1 MATRAIIRD
10 DDPKRDSQQPD
21 REPVPAP
28 AVPKLVHPVRERS
41 REEILTFIDAA
52 IDEEWERMEP
62 SMRYLADR

>member
-10 DDPKRDSQQPD
+10 DDPERDRQQPD
-21 REPVPAP
+21 RASSETPSVPR
-28 AVPKLVHPVRERS
+28 LVRSAGERT
-41 REEILTFIDAA
+41 RDDVLTFIDDV